1 MTKKTDGIKNKPPQK
16 KRSTLANKITKV
28 KSRLKPDM
36 PWQVGEYSRDT
47 TFDFIL
53 PYQFLLLCR
62 LMDVT
67 PEQILTD
74 FMDNLSCGSWKREG
88 RDLSKQHLIQYFLAH
103 GYGQHHYTVAEIEKM
118 FKELDAI
125 GLLFPYDSDSKTLD
139 IYCKWRDDN
148 YHYWFNKWFRKPRKL

>member
-1 MTKKTDGIKNKPPQK
+1 MTKKMAGTKNKPSQR
-16 KRSTLANKITKV
+16 KRSTPAKKINMA
-28 KSRLKPDM
+28 KSKLKPDM
-36 PWQVGEYSRDT
+36 PWQVGEYSPDI

-67 PEQILTD
+67 PEHILTD

-88 RDLSKQHLIQYFLAH
+88 RDLIKQHLIQYFLSH
-103 GYGQHHYTVAEIEKM
+103 GYGQHHYTVEEIEKL

-125 GLLFPYDSDSKTLD
+125 GLLFPYDSDNKTLD
-139 IYCKWRDDN
+139 IYCKWREIN
-148 YHYWFNKWFRKPRKL
+148 YHYWFDKWFRKPRKL